1 MREELVID
9 KRRRSSSTGY
19 SRPFDLG
26 VSEKGL
32 GADVTNFYSLLVLTY
47 FDKEVELTIEVLNL

>member
-1 MREELVID
+1 MNQ
-9 KRRRSSSTGY
+9 RRQSSSTGY

-26 VSEKGL
+26 VRVKGL
-32 GADVTNFYSLLVLTY
+32 GADVTNVYSLLVLTY

>member
-1 MREELVID
+1 MNQ
-9 KRRRSSSTGY
+9 RRRSSSTGY

-32 GADVTNFYSLLVLTY
+32 GASVTNFYSLIVLTY
-47 FDKEVELTIEVLNL
+47 FNKEVELTIEVLNLWSLF